1 MMSSTGE
8 DTGGD
13 TGADNDEDEEFR
25 DDDDEQG
32 ADEETALEDELMV
45 ACPYCY
51 QMQLLYI
58 DPGTRGRFVQDC
70 DVCCRPWDVRVSR
83 DEQGRV
89 YADVSRAQ

>member
-1 MMSSTGE
+1 MVSSTESE
-8 DTGGD
+8 DNT
-13 TGADNDEDEEFR
+13 ADNGEDEEFP
-25 DDDDEQG
+25 DDAFDEER

-51 QMQLLYI
+51 QTQLLYI

-70 DVCCRPWDVRVSR
+70 DVCCRPWDVHVSR
-83 DEQGRV
+83 DERGGV